1 MAETNPPIVRGV
13 TPYLTVRGA
22 SEASAWYQRAFGAQ
36 EVRRVQE
43 EGGTRLMHCHLRIN
57 DGDVFMCDEFPEW
70 GASVGDGPR
79 NITLFLGVDDANR
92 WFDRA
97 VHAGATVRMPLADQA
112 WGDRY
117 GEVTDPYGYP
127 WSFGSPIKKN
137 S

>member
-1 MAETNPPIVRGV
+1 MADENPPTVRGV

-22 SEASAWYQRAFGAQ
+22 SEAAAWYGRALGAE
-36 EVRRVQE
+36 EVRRVAE

-57 DGDVFMCDEFPEW
+57 DGNVFMCDEFPEF

-79 NITLFLGVDDANR
+79 AITLFLGVDDADT
-92 WFDRA
+92 WFNRA
-97 VHAGATVRMPLADQA
+97 VQAGATVRMPLADQF

-117 GEVTDPYGYP
+117 GEVTDPYGYV
-127 WSFGSPIKKN
+127 WSFGSPLKQN